1 MEDKFSYLILSLSF
15 VLGAVIIFSISQ
27 VPSLTPRTVL
37 DDIKIEVFCNT
48 SEFNIIFRYG
58 VAGAKYRNELN
69 TFNCTF
75 TKDMVNKPPIQ
86 TRLYLNNNEM
96 EAIYNE
102 IVKIDF
108 FSYPKIFDYKPS
120 GDIFGTKHP
129 YSIFYL
135 EVQNGTKMHSVVWN
149 DKHVMHANNSYVLVG
164 DERYDGLLELVYFIK
179 EIIFAQPEYQRLPK
193 PSAGYA

>member
-1 MEDKFSYLILSLSF
+1 MEDKFSYLISSISF
-15 VLGAVIIFSISQ
+15 VLGTIIIFSDSQ
-27 VPSLTPRTVL
+27 FPSYIASQNPNNVENQIL
-37 DDIKIEVFCNT
+37 CNT
-48 SEFNIIFRYG
+48 SQFNIIFRYG

-75 TKDMVNKPPIQ
+75 TKDMVNKPPVQ
-86 TRLYLNNNEM
+86 TRLYLNNSEM

-102 IVKIDF
+102 IVEIDF
-108 FSYPKIFDYKPS
+108 FSYPTIFDYKPS
-120 GDIFGTKHP
+120 GDIIGTKHP

-135 EVQNGTKMHSVVWN
+135 EVRNGTMTHGVAWN
-149 DKHVMHANNSYVLVG
+149 DKHVMQANNSYVLVG

-179 EIIFAQPEYQRLPK
+179 HIIYAQPEYQGLPR